1 MNISPVI
8 RMWVTNKN
16 NCEITT
22 EINNAMVEFLSSA
35 MENGCN
41 GFTFAE
47 DAERVIV
54 FTVWSDEK
62 VLEKFRSTDDYK
74 NREKEIINS
83 FSAADFQLS
92 DDILFNSTAKILHT
106 YAK

>member
-22 EINNAMVEFLSSA
+22 EINNAMVKFLSSA

-47 DAERVIV
+47 DDERVIV
-54 FTVWSDEK
+54 YTIWSDEK
-62 VLEKFRSTDDYK
+62 ILEEFRSSDKYK
-74 NREKEIINS
+74 NREKGIINS
-83 FSAADFQLS
+83 FLTAGFQLP
-92 DDILFNSTAKILHT
+92 DDILFNSTAKILHSHR
-106 YAK
+106 